1 MNPISA
7 FFVRNIIIVF
17 FVYGLAFFAMGLAL
31 WLASRRASELSFVRA
46 IRPLAIFGILH
57 SIHEWIEMFQK
68 IATLTGG
75 YTPTVAQ
82 EVIRVTILAISF
94 LMLLIFGLLLLRSE
108 TVGRR
113 QVLLPISGMAG
124 LWLVSV
130 VIVALTYQSTP
141 DEILAMADVLARYSL
156 GIPGA
161 LLGTWALMVQ
171 QRTFREHS
179 MPQFGRDLV
188 WCATALFVYGVIG
201 QIFVRQTSLVPST
214 IINSTLFL
222 QWFGIPVQLF
232 RGVMAAILAFY
243 MVRALN
249 AFDLESQRR
258 LETANQAKL
267 TAQTAALESERRAS
281 REMERLNK
289 ELRLTAHERSLLLD
303 LSNLLAAPMSLQDQL
318 QRALKRVV
326 HNLRFLDAGMILL
339 VRSDTE
345 SPQISASM
353 GFLSA
358 GNSNNGGAQYN
369 LALSLGERCIT
380 RAMMICHHLDGKI
393 LEFPLDE
400 VWAKGEFQDYKS
412 PMIMICL
419 PLTSRQQV
427 IGSIV
432 LAQTK
437 FAERNNLLFHEFR
450 LMWGV
455 AQQLGLSIEN
465 ARLYQEAQKREVVLT
480 ELLNQ
485 VVGAQEAERQ
495 RIAREL
501 HDATGQSLTAIA
513 LGLRGVENMLDNNL
527 AVAVEQIGELETF
540 TTQALG
546 ELQRIIADLRPSQ
559 LDDLGLVAA
568 LQWYIQEFEKRYAIP
583 TGFVVNNNQARLPPE
598 YETVLFRIIQ
608 EGLTNVAKH
617 AKASQATVKLEIY
630 PSQVCVTIMDNGR
643 GFDPEQMLGEGK
655 RAGWGLLGIRERV
668 SLLGGAYEIDSE
680 PGGGASIRVTIPLSM
695 EAKDVADQTVAG

>member
-31 WLASRRASELSFVRA
+31 WLASRRASELKFVQA
-46 IRPLAIFGILH
+46 IGPLAIFGILH
-57 SIHEWIEMFQK
+57 GIHEWIEMFQK

-75 YTPTVAQ
+75 YTPTMVQ
-82 EVIRVTILAISF
+82 EVIRVAILALSF
-94 LMLLIFGLLLLRSE
+94 LMLLTFGILLLKSE
-108 TVGRR
+108 MVGRR

-124 LWLVSV
+124 LWLVSI
-130 VIVALTYQSTP
+130 VIVVLAHQPTP
-141 DEILAMADVLARYSL
+141 DETLAMADVLARYSL
-156 GIPGA
+156 GVPGA

-201 QIFVRQTSLVPST
+201 QVFVRQTSLVPST

-232 RGVMAAILAFY
+232 RGVMAAILAYY

-249 AFDLESQRR
+249 AFELESQRR
-258 LETANQAKL
+258 LEAANQAKL
-267 TAQTAALESERRAS
+267 TVQAAALEAERRAS

-318 QRALKRVV
+318 HRALKRVV

-339 VRSDTE
+339 VRHDTGR
-345 SPQISASM
+345 PQVSASI

-358 GNSNNGGAQYN
+358 GNSNKGGAQYK
-369 LALSLGERCIT
+369 LALSLGERCIAKT
-380 RAMMICHHLDGKI
+380 MTICHHLDGKI
-393 LEFPLDE
+393 FEFPLDK
-400 VWAKGEFQDYKS
+400 VWENEKCQHYKS
-412 PMIMICL
+412 PMTMICL
-419 PLTSRQQV
+419 PLTVRQQV

-432 LAQTK
+432 LAQTNI
-437 FAERNNLLFHEFR
+437 AERNNLLFHEFK

-465 ARLYQEAQKREVVLT
+465 ARLYQEAQEREVVLT
-480 ELLNQ
+480 ELLHQ

-513 LGLRGVENMLDNNL
+513 LGLRGVENMMNNNL
-527 AVAVEQIGELETF
+527 AVAVEHLRELKAF
-540 TTQALG
+540 TTNALG

-583 TGFVVNNNQARLPPE
+583 TDFVVNKNQTRLPPQ

-630 PSQVCVTIMDNGR
+630 SSQVCVTIMDNGR
-643 GFDPEQMLGEGK
+643 GFDLEKRLGEGK

-668 SLLGGAYEIDSE
+668 SLLGGSYKIDSK
-680 PGGGASIRVTIPLSM
+680 PGEGTCMRVTIPLSM